1 MFDYPLNGLA
11 NAVYLLAL
19 APPLFLSPWRFM
31 RISGVSLLL
40 ALAAEA
46 FEPAQSAAVKAKVNA
61 VFDRI
66 EALLAEADRAKR
78 QAQAA
83 LAATQQARLR
93 ADSALQ
99 QANRLINAFYFY
111 ADRFALAYGEKEGQ
125 YGRKD
130 RVFYFIDKNGEEVPK
145 LGRWAGAEQFDGRGF
160 VKVKKD
166 EGNWNKP
173 VLVDYLL
180 DTLGR
185 SYRVAY
191 DLPSLD
197 PAITALDLAGK
208 SLDSIPLHVA
218 VAPQFGSLGPVK

>member
-1 MFDYPLNGLA
+1 MKK
-11 NAVYLLAL
+11 LL
-19 APPLFLSPWRFM
+19 FT
-31 RISGVSLLL
+31 LLL
-40 ALAAEA
+40 ALPALLLPAQLNYAEAIERGDDAFRQGKYRDAINLYFAAEA

-78 QAQAA
+78 QAEAA

-93 ADSALQ
+93 TDSALQ

-145 LGRWAGAEQFDGRGF
+145 LGRWAGAEQFDG
-160 VKVKKD
+160 V
-166 EGNWNKP
+166 
-173 VLVDYLL
+173 
-180 DTLGR
+180 
-185 SYRVAY
+185 
-191 DLPSLD
+191 
-197 PAITALDLAGK
+197 
-208 SLDSIPLHVA
+208 
-218 VAPQFGSLGPVK
+218 